1 MALLTKKGSDALLK
15 RIFES
20 GGLTPD
26 MEKDIQRLK
35 DDFDEREGILKKY
48 GEDYDGELEEYDFKE
63 KTGVDSSNID
73 EYKAKYEDMKK
84 RYIDRFFNGNVGEAE
99 KAIEQQKNDVRQDEK
114 NLQDEKENDIT
125 IDELLEKKE
134 EK

>member
-48 GEDYDGELEEYDFKE
+48 GEDYESDLEEYVFKE
-63 KTGVDSSNID
+63 KAGVDSSSVD

-84 RYIDRFFNGNVGEAE
+84 RYVDRFFNGNAGEAE
-99 KAIEQQKNDVRQDEK
+99 KAIEQQKKDVLQDEK
-114 NLQDEKENDIT
+114 NLQDEKETDIT

>member
-15 RIFES
+15 RIFET

-35 DDFDEREGILKKY
+35 DDFDERDGILKKY
-48 GEDYDGELEEYDFKE
+48 GEEYDGELDEYEFKE
-63 KTGVDSSNID
+63 KAGVDSSSVD
-73 EYKAKYEDMKK
+73 EYKTKYEDMKK
-84 RYIDRFFNGNVGEAE
+84 RYVDRFFNGNAGEAE
-99 KAIEQQKNDVRQDEK
+99 KAIEQQKKDVRQDEK
-114 NLQDEKENDIT
+114 NLQNEKEHDIT

-134 EK
+134 DK

>member
-1 MALLTKKGSDALLK
+1 MVLLTKKGSDTLLK
-15 RIFES
+15 RIFET
-20 GGLTPD
+20 GGLSPD

-48 GEDYDGELEEYDFKE
+48 GEEYDGELEEYDFIE
-63 KTGVDSSNID
+63 KAGADSSNVD
-73 EYKAKYEDMKK
+73 DYKAKYEDMKK
-84 RYIDRFFNGNVGEAE
+84 RYVDRFFNGNAGEAE
-99 KAIEQQKNDVRQDEK
+99 KAINQQKADIRKDEK
-114 NLQDEKENDIT
+114 NLLDEKEDDIT

>member
-1 MALLTKKGSDALLK
+1 MVLLTKKGSDTLLK
-15 RIFES
+15 RIFET
-20 GGLTPD
+20 GGLSPD

-48 GEDYDGELEEYDFKE
+48 GEEYDGELEEYDFIE
-63 KTGVDSSNID
+63 KAGADSSNVD
-73 EYKAKYEDMKK
+73 DYKANYV
-84 RYIDRFFNGNVGEAE
+84 DRFFNGNAGEAE
-99 KAIEQQKNDVRQDEK
+99 KAIVQQKADVRKDEK
-114 NLQDEKENDIT
+114 NLRDEKEDDIT